1 MSRGI
6 DGTFFEI
13 HHHNTAEGKYWN
25 PALDSFTAENWREKV
40 REIAALKMEYIV
52 VMATALLFR
61 VVRFSAGGYPLC
73 RPYRGGARR
82 GGQMRHKGFPR
93 QRLLRRL
100 DEARSQHNLERGNRP
115 LI

>member
-52 VMATALLFR
+52 IMAAALYDRAILSRPFFR
-61 VVRFSAGGYPLC
+61 WRISPAPTLS
-73 RPYRGGARR
+73 RR
-82 GGQMRHKGFPR
+82 CST
-93 QRLLRRL
+93 RRTN
-100 DEARSQHNLERGNRP
+100 AA
-115 LI
+115 